1 MASSDRTRNKL
12 AWYSNFGTL
21 KVKINWSPYIVS
33 QNTSAGQSYI
43 ALYKITLF
51 SGGMHFDCISN
62 QLWQTGFQLFL
73 VLLHFFFFFLTDTTQ
88 RTVPDASSS
97 RLARSV
103 SPLHSFP
110 GPSLGWKCWE
120 FLTWHKSPKHF
131 KSDGQQPRQKQ
142 EFVKCNS
149 SLEGSS
155 LFFATNSCTFLN

>member
-1 MASSDRTRNKL
+1 MLQQD
-12 AWYSNFGTL
+12 
-21 KVKINWSPYIVS
+21 KV
-33 QNTSAGQSYI
+33 I
-43 ALYKITLF
+43 ALYKITQF

-110 GPSLGWKCWE
+110 GPSLG
-120 FLTWHKSPKHF
+120 
-131 KSDGQQPRQKQ
+131 
-142 EFVKCNS
+142 
-149 SLEGSS
+149 
-155 LFFATNSCTFLN
+155 